1 MSINPEETEL
11 TSKSNDFAKAM
22 GSFVQTDFQYF
33 DYLRNRQRYYI
44 GTKHVST
51 TSNVTPAKKLVEK
64 PKGTDDGSGLPLR
77 RWRRKRRKSR
87 RQPEY
92 ATVPAWAT
100 QLAFANANAK
110 DYLEN
115 NAVNDRPGWDELLD
129 RALPGPTS
137 PIPELSTQQYKDRS
151 TIEFS
156 DDVLPDVSGPSI
168 IDELIKNQNQ
178 KDVYRGV
185 ESDNEKYGNT
195 YPDGFSGYSER
206 PEVNTDKNSS
216 SGWEMN
222 PNIDLNLLLKTF
234 QFGKGIFDLG
244 KFLFSDPLQGYATG
258 GYVRSATPA
267 LIGEAGPEL
276 VIPVAKFGEAIEAMY
291 REGASVMIA
300 STIGFLNKL
309 PNSSARAGVMA
320 EANSLAS
327 IFGISEVASIE
338 GNFGLTKSLVP
349 FEGTGGATTVINAS
363 LGTPEKQNTRGGG
376 GLLGALNMGRKLLKK
391 TKIGKKVGK
400 VARRSKTVAK
410 GLLKKAGRKIG
421 VKSVAKIGGK
431 ALGKGL
437 LKKIPF
443 VGLGAGLL
451 FAGQRMMAGDFKGAG
466 LEMLSGVAGTVPGI
480 GTAVSIGLDAALAA
494 KDVGMIGDGKPEAS
508 TPNPSVAGNGMPIIL
523 NPSTMKA
530 WERAV
535 AAAAKDGVNL
545 PMSVTS
551 SYRSAKQQ
559 QELID
564 RAAAGDPNVMTPAPV
579 GLSPHGQG
587 WAVDINYYS
596 KANEWMR
603 ENGSKY
609 GFKWQGEKDPVHFDF
624 WNNEPN
630 DKWLQPGN
638 RDWIPN
644 NIAAPEKKNSSQI
657 TNPSINQP
665 NVSSAKK
672 ILAQE
677 PVKQSEKNLGMGNTI
692 AQMPVPVPIPTP
704 MPYPVPTEVNK
715 DSKDYVVIDVFGKGS
730 KREVVS

>member
-1 MSINPEETEL
+1 MIAI
-11 TSKSNDFAKAM
+11 SNKFAKAM

-33 DYLRNRQRYYI
+33 GYLRNRQRYYI
-44 GTKHVST
+44 GSKFVGASNR
-51 TSNVTPAKKLVEK
+51 SPIAPKKIDEKIVKKDNNVTRGKDTKNPNPINVPIIIPEKVKEKTTTGDIDIPIIVPEKQGQPQDDPANDIKDFDREK
-64 PKGTDDGSGLPLR
+64 IK
-77 RWRRKRRKSR
+77 
-87 RQPEY
+87 QPEI
-92 ATVPAWAT
+92 
-100 QLAFANANAK
+100 Q
-110 DYLEN
+110 
-115 NAVNDRPGWDELLD
+115 
-129 RALPGPTS
+129 
-137 PIPELSTQQYKDRS
+137 PELQPEPQYNWLKDIDW
-151 TIEFS
+151 TKVL
-156 DDVLPDVSGPSI
+156 DDTTRNILAPFAAGAGI
-168 IDELIKNQNQ
+168 IKFL
-178 KDVYRGV
+178 
-185 ESDNEKYGNT
+185 
-195 YPDGFSGYSER
+195 
-206 PEVNTDKNSS
+206 
-216 SGWEMN
+216 W
-222 PNIDLNLLLKTF
+222 
-234 QFGKGIFDLG
+234 DLG
-244 KFLFSDPLQGYATG
+244 NLGGAMAEG

-291 REGASVMIA
+291 REGASVLI
-300 STIGFLNKL
+300 SSSLGFLKKL
-309 PNSSARAGVMA
+309 PNSTARAGVMA
-320 EANSLAS
+320 EANTLAS
-327 IFGISEVASIE
+327 IFGISAVDSIE
-338 GNFGLTKSLVP
+338 GNFGLSGKLQNFSVGS
-349 FEGTGGATTVINAS
+349 GTGVDIPKALPLAEQQMQG
-363 LGTPEKQNTRGGG
+363 GGGGG
-376 GLLGALNMGRKLLKK
+376 GLFNLLRAGKNMLKK
-391 TKIGKKVGK
+391 TKIGKKIGK
-400 VARRSKTVAK
+400 GVKRTKTVAK

-443 VGLGAGLL
+443 IGLGAGLL

-480 GTAVSIGLDAALAA
+480 GTAVSVGLDATLAA
-494 KDVGMIGDGKPEAS
+494 KDMNMIGDGTPESS
-508 TPNPSVAGNGMPIIL
+508 TPNPHIAGNGMPIIL

-587 WAVDINYYS
+587 WAVDINFYS

-603 ENGSKY
+603 ENGGKY

-644 NIAAPEKKNSSQI
+644 NIAAPEKKSGSEI
-657 TNPSINQP
+657 TNPNINKP
-665 NVSSAKK
+665 NVSEVKNNL
-672 ILAQE
+672 IDE
-677 PVKQSEKNLGMGNTI
+677 PVKQSSKQSGDLSV
-692 AQMPVPVPIPTP
+692 AQMTVPIPIPTP
-704 MPYPVPTEVNK
+704 MPYAVPTEVNK
-715 DSKDYVVIDVFGKGS
+715 DVDNYVVIDVFGKGS

>member
-1 MSINPEETEL
+1 MSINPDENEMIAI
-11 TSKSNDFAKAM
+11 SNKFAKAM

-33 DYLRNRQRYYI
+33 GYLRNRQRYYI
-44 GTKHVST
+44 GSKFVGGSSPSPIAPKKIEEKIVKKDKNFTRGKNTDQPNPINVPIFLPEKVKEEDT
-51 TSNVTPAKKLVEK
+51 TGDVPINVVAPEKQGQPDEGGNTIKDFERQKDKEKQEEKELQPTTILPEWNKKTHPTPQDYWLQYGVYPE
-64 PKGTDDGSGLPLR
+64 GSENWKNQPWDWGKFFNDAIPDFGVAGGISLPSLL
-77 RWRRKRRKSR
+77 KF
-87 RQPEY
+87 
-92 ATVPAWAT
+92 
-100 QLAFANANAK
+100 AFA
-110 DYLEN
+110 D
-115 NAVNDRPGWDELLD
+115 
-129 RALPGPTS
+129 
-137 PIPELSTQQYKDRS
+137 
-151 TIEFS
+151 
-156 DDVLPDVSGPSI
+156 
-168 IDELIKNQNQ
+168 
-178 KDVYRGV
+178 
-185 ESDNEKYGNT
+185 
-195 YPDGFSGYSER
+195 
-206 PEVNTDKNSS
+206 
-216 SGWEMN
+216 
-222 PNIDLNLLLKTF
+222 
-234 QFGKGIFDLG
+234 
-244 KFLFSDPLQGYATG
+244 G

-291 REGASVMIA
+291 REGASVLI
-300 STIGFLNKL
+300 SSSLGFLKKL
-309 PNSSARAGVMA
+309 PNSTARAGVMA
-320 EANSLAS
+320 EANALAS
-327 IFGISEVASIE
+327 IFGISAVDSIE
-338 GNFGLTKSLVP
+338 GNFGLSGKLQNFSVGS
-349 FEGTGGATTVINAS
+349 GTGVDIPKALPLAEQQMQG
-363 LGTPEKQNTRGGG
+363 GGGGG
-376 GLLGALNMGRKLLKK
+376 GLFNLLRAGKNMLKK
-391 TKIGKKVGK
+391 TKIGKKIGK
-400 VARRSKTVAK
+400 GVRRTKTVAK

-443 VGLGAGLL
+443 IGLGAGLL

-480 GTAVSIGLDAALAA
+480 GTAVSVGLDATLAA
-494 KDVGMIGDGKPEAS
+494 KDMGMIGDGTPESS
-508 TPNPSVAGNGMPIIL
+508 TPNPRIAGNGMPIIL

-587 WAVDINYYS
+587 WAVDINFYS

-644 NIAAPEKKNSSQI
+644 NIAAPEKKSGSEI
-657 TNPSINQP
+657 TNPNIKKP
-665 NVSSAKK
+665 NVSEVKNNL
-672 ILAQE
+672 IEE
-677 PVKQSEKNLGMGNTI
+677 PIQQSTKQSGDFSI
-692 AQMPVPVPIPTP
+692 AQMAVPIPIPTP
-704 MPYPVPTEVNK
+704 TPYAVPVEVNK
-715 DSKDYVVIDVFGKGS
+715 DVDDYVVIDVFGKGS

>member
-1 MSINPEETEL
+1 MSINADENEMIAIG
-11 TSKSNDFAKAM
+11 SNFAKAM

-33 DYLRNRQRYYI
+33 GYLRNRQRYYI
-44 GTKHVST
+44 GSKFVGGSTFGSVAQKTEEKKDSSCGFRRKKPDKDPVNVPVPIVLPERQWQNETEEPRVHVPSNPKDTPNDDSWNNIIEFDKITADAPIVSSSDST
-51 TSNVTPAKKLVEK
+51 QTFDAPGDQIFDFERLSDFFETTGLTDIPSYMDPLSDDYSELATIFKVASPALDL
-64 PKGTDDGSGLPLR
+64 GAIFALSGLMGANPFPNAFTKGSFNKLR
-77 RWRRKRRKSR
+77 G
-87 RQPEY
+87 
-92 ATVPAWAT
+92 T
-100 QLAFANANAK
+100 AFNK
-110 DYLEN
+110 
-115 NAVNDRPGWDELLD
+115 
-129 RALPGPTS
+129 
-137 PIPELSTQQYKDRS
+137 
-151 TIEFS
+151 
-156 DDVLPDVSGPSI
+156 I
-168 IDELIKNQNQ
+168 IDFSKIADQIK
-178 KDVYRGV
+178 V
-185 ESDNEKYGNT
+185 
-195 YPDGFSGYSER
+195 PFA
-206 PEVNTDKNSS
+206 
-216 SGWEMN
+216 M
-222 PNIDLNLLLKTF
+222 
-234 QFGKGIFDLG
+234 
-244 KFLFSDPLQGYATG
+244 G

-276 VIPVAKFGEAIEAMY
+276 VIPVAKFGEAIEAIY
-291 REGASVMIA
+291 KEGASVMIA

-327 IFGISEVASIE
+327 IFGISDVATVE
-338 GNFGLTKSLVP
+338 GNFGLTRPLKP
-349 FEGTGGATTVINAS
+349 FEGTGGTTVINANV
-363 LGTPEKQNTRGGG
+363 GTPEKQNTRGGG

-400 VARRSKTVAK
+400 VARRGKTVAK

-421 VKSVAKIGGK
+421 IKSVAKIGGK

-480 GTAVSIGLDAALAA
+480 GTAVSVGLDAALAA

-508 TPNPSVAGNGMPIIL
+508 TPDPTKDFYGRPIIL

-535 AAAAKDGVNL
+535 NAAAKDGVNL

-551 SYRSAKQQ
+551 SFRSAKQQ

-564 RAAAGDPNVMTPAPV
+564 RAAQGDPNVMTPAPV

-609 GFKWQGEKDPVHFDF
+609 GFKWQGENDPVHFDF

-665 NVSSAKK
+665 NVSSAKN

>member
-1 MSINPEETEL
+1 MSINPDENEMIAI
-11 TSKSNDFAKAM
+11 SNKFAKAM

-33 DYLRNRQRYYI
+33 GYLRNRQRYYI
-44 GTKHVST
+44 GSKFVGGSSPSPITPKKIEEKIVKKDKNFTRGKNTDQPNPINVPIFLPEKVKEEDT
-51 TSNVTPAKKLVEK
+51 TGDIPINVVAPEKQGQPDEGGNTIKDFERQKDKEKQEEKELQPTTILPEWNKKTHPTPQDYWLQYGVYPE
-64 PKGTDDGSGLPLR
+64 GSENWKNQPWDWGKFFNDAIPDFGVAGGISLPSLL
-77 RWRRKRRKSR
+77 KF
-87 RQPEY
+87 
-92 ATVPAWAT
+92 
-100 QLAFANANAK
+100 AFA
-110 DYLEN
+110 D
-115 NAVNDRPGWDELLD
+115 
-129 RALPGPTS
+129 
-137 PIPELSTQQYKDRS
+137 
-151 TIEFS
+151 
-156 DDVLPDVSGPSI
+156 
-168 IDELIKNQNQ
+168 
-178 KDVYRGV
+178 
-185 ESDNEKYGNT
+185 
-195 YPDGFSGYSER
+195 
-206 PEVNTDKNSS
+206 
-216 SGWEMN
+216 
-222 PNIDLNLLLKTF
+222 
-234 QFGKGIFDLG
+234 
-244 KFLFSDPLQGYATG
+244 G

-291 REGASVMIA
+291 REGASVLI
-300 STIGFLNKL
+300 SSSLGFLKKL
-309 PNSSARAGVMA
+309 PNSTARAGVMA
-320 EANSLAS
+320 EANTLAS
-327 IFGISEVASIE
+327 IFGISAVDSIE
-338 GNFGLTKSLVP
+338 GNFGLSGKLQNFSVGS
-349 FEGTGGATTVINAS
+349 GTGVDIPKALPLAEQQMQG
-363 LGTPEKQNTRGGG
+363 GGGGG
-376 GLLGALNMGRKLLKK
+376 GLFNLLRAGKNMLKK
-391 TKIGKKVGK
+391 TKIGKKIGK
-400 VARRSKTVAK
+400 GVRRTKTVAK

-443 VGLGAGLL
+443 IGLGAGLL

-480 GTAVSIGLDAALAA
+480 GTAVSVGLDATLAA
-494 KDVGMIGDGKPEAS
+494 KDMGMIGDGTPESS
-508 TPNPSVAGNGMPIIL
+508 TPNPHIAGNGMPIIL

-587 WAVDINYYS
+587 WAVDINFYS

-603 ENGSKY
+603 ENGGKY

-644 NIAAPEKKNSSQI
+644 NIAAPEKKSGSEI
-657 TNPSINQP
+657 TNPNIKKP
-665 NVSSAKK
+665 NVSEVKNK
-672 ILAQE
+672 LIDE
-677 PVKQSEKNLGMGNTI
+677 PVKQSSKQSGDLSI
-692 AQMPVPVPIPTP
+692 AQMTVPIPIPTP
-704 MPYPVPTEVNK
+704 MPYAVPTEVNK
-715 DSKDYVVIDVFGKGS
+715 DVDDYVVIDVFGKGS

>member
-1 MSINPEETEL
+1 MSINPDENEMIAI
-11 TSKSNDFAKAM
+11 SNKFAKAM

-33 DYLRNRQRYYI
+33 GYLRNRQRYYI
-44 GTKHVST
+44 GSKFVGGSSPSPITPKKIEEKIVKKDKNFTRGKNTDQPNPINVPIFLPEKVKEEDT
-51 TSNVTPAKKLVEK
+51 TGDIPINVVAPEKQGQPDEGGNTIKDFERQKDKEKQEEKELQPTTILPEWNKKTHPTPQDYWLQYGVYPE
-64 PKGTDDGSGLPLR
+64 GSENWKNQPWDWGKFFNDAIPDFGVAGGISLPSLL
-77 RWRRKRRKSR
+77 KF
-87 RQPEY
+87 
-92 ATVPAWAT
+92 
-100 QLAFANANAK
+100 AFA
-110 DYLEN
+110 D
-115 NAVNDRPGWDELLD
+115 
-129 RALPGPTS
+129 
-137 PIPELSTQQYKDRS
+137 
-151 TIEFS
+151 
-156 DDVLPDVSGPSI
+156 
-168 IDELIKNQNQ
+168 
-178 KDVYRGV
+178 
-185 ESDNEKYGNT
+185 
-195 YPDGFSGYSER
+195 
-206 PEVNTDKNSS
+206 
-216 SGWEMN
+216 
-222 PNIDLNLLLKTF
+222 
-234 QFGKGIFDLG
+234 
-244 KFLFSDPLQGYATG
+244 G

-291 REGASVMIA
+291 REGASVLI
-300 STIGFLNKL
+300 SSSLGFLKKL
-309 PNSSARAGVMA
+309 PNSTARAGVMA
-320 EANSLAS
+320 EANALAS
-327 IFGISEVASIE
+327 IFGISAVDSIE
-338 GNFGLTKSLVP
+338 GNFGLSGKLQNFSVGS
-349 FEGTGGATTVINAS
+349 GTGVDIPKALPLAEQQMQG
-363 LGTPEKQNTRGGG
+363 GGGGG
-376 GLLGALNMGRKLLKK
+376 GLFNLLRAGKNMLKK
-391 TKIGKKVGK
+391 TKIGKKIGK
-400 VARRSKTVAK
+400 GVRRTKTVAK

-443 VGLGAGLL
+443 IGLGAGLL

-480 GTAVSIGLDAALAA
+480 GTAVSVGLDATLAA
-494 KDVGMIGDGKPEAS
+494 KDMGMIGDGTPESS
-508 TPNPSVAGNGMPIIL
+508 TPNPHIAGNGMPIIL

-587 WAVDINYYS
+587 WAVDINFYS

-603 ENGSKY
+603 ENGGKY

-644 NIAAPEKKNSSQI
+644 NIAAPEKKSGSEI
-657 TNPSINQP
+657 TNPNIKKP
-665 NVSSAKK
+665 NVSEEKNK
-672 ILAQE
+672 LIDE
-677 PVKQSEKNLGMGNTI
+677 PVKQSSKQSGDLSI
-692 AQMPVPVPIPTP
+692 AQMTVPIPIPTP
-704 MPYPVPTEVNK
+704 MPYAVPTEVNK
-715 DSKDYVVIDVFGKGS
+715 DVDDYVVIDVFGKGS

>member
-1 MSINPEETEL
+1 MSINPDENEMIAI
-11 TSKSNDFAKAM
+11 SNKFAKAM

-33 DYLRNRQRYYI
+33 GYLRNRQRYYI
-44 GTKHVST
+44 GSKFVGASNR
-51 TSNVTPAKKLVEK
+51 SPIAPKKIDEKIVKKDNNVTRGKDTKNPNPINVPIIIPEKVKEKTTTGDIDIPIIVPEKQGQPQDDPANDIKDFDREK
-64 PKGTDDGSGLPLR
+64 IK
-77 RWRRKRRKSR
+77 
-87 RQPEY
+87 QPE
-92 ATVPAWAT
+92 V
-100 QLAFANANAK
+100 Q
-110 DYLEN
+110 
-115 NAVNDRPGWDELLD
+115 
-129 RALPGPTS
+129 
-137 PIPELSTQQYKDRS
+137 PELQPEPQYNWLKDIDW
-151 TIEFS
+151 TKVL
-156 DDVLPDVSGPSI
+156 DDTTRNILAPFAAGAGI
-168 IDELIKNQNQ
+168 IKFL
-178 KDVYRGV
+178 
-185 ESDNEKYGNT
+185 
-195 YPDGFSGYSER
+195 
-206 PEVNTDKNSS
+206 
-216 SGWEMN
+216 W
-222 PNIDLNLLLKTF
+222 
-234 QFGKGIFDLG
+234 DLG
-244 KFLFSDPLQGYATG
+244 NLGGAMAEG

-291 REGASVMIA
+291 REGASVLI
-300 STIGFLNKL
+300 SSSLGFLKKL
-309 PNSSARAGVMA
+309 PNSTARAGVMA
-320 EANSLAS
+320 EANTLAS
-327 IFGISEVASIE
+327 IFGISAVDSIE
-338 GNFGLTKSLVP
+338 GNFGLSGKLQNFSVGS
-349 FEGTGGATTVINAS
+349 GTGVDIPKALPLAEQQMQG
-363 LGTPEKQNTRGGG
+363 GGGGG
-376 GLLGALNMGRKLLKK
+376 GLFNLLRAGKNMLKK
-391 TKIGKKVGK
+391 TKIGKKIGK
-400 VARRSKTVAK
+400 GVKRTKTVAK

-443 VGLGAGLL
+443 IGLGAGLL

-480 GTAVSIGLDAALAA
+480 GTAVSVGLDATLAA
-494 KDVGMIGDGKPEAS
+494 KDMNMIGDGTPESS
-508 TPNPSVAGNGMPIIL
+508 TPNPHIAGNGMPIIL

-587 WAVDINYYS
+587 WAVDINFYS

-603 ENGSKY
+603 ENGGKY

-644 NIAAPEKKNSSQI
+644 NIAAPEKKSGSEI
-657 TNPSINQP
+657 TNPNINKP
-665 NVSSAKK
+665 NVSEVKNNL
-672 ILAQE
+672 IDE
-677 PVKQSEKNLGMGNTI
+677 PVKQSSKQSGDLSV
-692 AQMPVPVPIPTP
+692 AQMTVPIPIPTP
-704 MPYPVPTEVNK
+704 MPYAVPTEVNK
-715 DSKDYVVIDVFGKGS
+715 DVDNYVVIDVFGKGS

>member
-1 MSINPEETEL
+1 MSINPDENEMIAI
-11 TSKSNDFAKAM
+11 SNKFAKAM

-33 DYLRNRQRYYI
+33 GYLRNRQRYYI
-44 GTKHVST
+44 GSKFVGASNR
-51 TSNVTPAKKLVEK
+51 SPIAPKKIDEKIVKKDNNVTRGKDTKQPNPINVPIIIPEKVKEKTTTGDIDIPIIVPEKQGQPQDDPANDIKDFDREK
-64 PKGTDDGSGLPLR
+64 IK
-77 RWRRKRRKSR
+77 
-87 RQPEY
+87 QPE
-92 ATVPAWAT
+92 V
-100 QLAFANANAK
+100 Q
-110 DYLEN
+110 
-115 NAVNDRPGWDELLD
+115 
-129 RALPGPTS
+129 
-137 PIPELSTQQYKDRS
+137 PELQPEPQYNWLKDIDW
-151 TIEFS
+151 TKVL
-156 DDVLPDVSGPSI
+156 DDTTRNILAPFAAGAGI
-168 IDELIKNQNQ
+168 IKFL
-178 KDVYRGV
+178 
-185 ESDNEKYGNT
+185 
-195 YPDGFSGYSER
+195 
-206 PEVNTDKNSS
+206 
-216 SGWEMN
+216 W
-222 PNIDLNLLLKTF
+222 
-234 QFGKGIFDLG
+234 DLG
-244 KFLFSDPLQGYATG
+244 NLGGAMAEG

-291 REGASVMIA
+291 REGASVLI
-300 STIGFLNKL
+300 SSSLGFLKKL
-309 PNSSARAGVMA
+309 PNSTARAGVMA
-320 EANSLAS
+320 EANTLAS
-327 IFGISEVASIE
+327 IFGISAVDSIE
-338 GNFGLTKSLVP
+338 GNFGLSGKLQNFSVGS
-349 FEGTGGATTVINAS
+349 GTGVDIPKALPLAEQQMQG
-363 LGTPEKQNTRGGG
+363 GGGGG
-376 GLLGALNMGRKLLKK
+376 GLFNLLRAGKNMLKK
-391 TKIGKKVGK
+391 TKIGKKIGK
-400 VARRSKTVAK
+400 GVKRTKTVAK

-443 VGLGAGLL
+443 IGLGAGLL

-480 GTAVSIGLDAALAA
+480 GTAVSVGLDATLAA
-494 KDVGMIGDGKPEAS
+494 KDMNMIGDGTPESS
-508 TPNPSVAGNGMPIIL
+508 TPNPHIAGNGMPIIL

-587 WAVDINYYS
+587 WAVDINFYS

-603 ENGSKY
+603 ENGGKY

-644 NIAAPEKKNSSQI
+644 NIAAPEKKSGSEI
-657 TNPSINQP
+657 TNPNINKP
-665 NVSSAKK
+665 NVSEVKNNL
-672 ILAQE
+672 IDE
-677 PVKQSEKNLGMGNTI
+677 PVKQSSKQSGDLSV
-692 AQMPVPVPIPTP
+692 AQMTVPIPIPTP
-704 MPYPVPTEVNK
+704 MPYAVPTEVNK
-715 DSKDYVVIDVFGKGS
+715 DVDNYVVIDVFGKGS

>member
-1 MSINPEETEL
+1 MSINPDENEMIAI
-11 TSKSNDFAKAM
+11 SNKFAKAM

-33 DYLRNRQRYYI
+33 GYLRNRQRYYI
-44 GTKHVST
+44 GSKFVGASNR
-51 TSNVTPAKKLVEK
+51 SPIAPKKIDEKIVKKDNNVTRGKDTKNPNPINVPIIIPEKVKEKTTTGDIDIPIIVPEKQGQPQDDPANDIKDFDREK
-64 PKGTDDGSGLPLR
+64 IK
-77 RWRRKRRKSR
+77 
-87 RQPEY
+87 QPEI
-92 ATVPAWAT
+92 
-100 QLAFANANAK
+100 Q
-110 DYLEN
+110 
-115 NAVNDRPGWDELLD
+115 
-129 RALPGPTS
+129 
-137 PIPELSTQQYKDRS
+137 PELQPEPQYNWLKDIDW
-151 TIEFS
+151 TKVL
-156 DDVLPDVSGPSI
+156 DDTTRNILAPFAAGAGI
-168 IDELIKNQNQ
+168 IKFL
-178 KDVYRGV
+178 
-185 ESDNEKYGNT
+185 
-195 YPDGFSGYSER
+195 
-206 PEVNTDKNSS
+206 
-216 SGWEMN
+216 W
-222 PNIDLNLLLKTF
+222 
-234 QFGKGIFDLG
+234 DLG
-244 KFLFSDPLQGYATG
+244 NLGGAMAEG

-291 REGASVMIA
+291 REGASVLI
-300 STIGFLNKL
+300 SSSLGFLKKL
-309 PNSSARAGVMA
+309 PNSTARAGVMA
-320 EANSLAS
+320 EANTLAS
-327 IFGISEVASIE
+327 IFGISAVDSIE
-338 GNFGLTKSLVP
+338 GNFGLSGKLQNFSVGS
-349 FEGTGGATTVINAS
+349 GTGVDIPKALPLAEQQMQG
-363 LGTPEKQNTRGGG
+363 GGGGG
-376 GLLGALNMGRKLLKK
+376 GLFNLLRAGKNMLKK
-391 TKIGKKVGK
+391 TKIGKKIGK
-400 VARRSKTVAK
+400 GVKRTKTVAK

-443 VGLGAGLL
+443 IGLGAGLL

-480 GTAVSIGLDAALAA
+480 GTAVSVGLDATLAA
-494 KDVGMIGDGKPEAS
+494 KDMNMIGDGTPESS
-508 TPNPSVAGNGMPIIL
+508 TPNPHIAGNGMPIIL

-587 WAVDINYYS
+587 WAVDINFYS

-603 ENGSKY
+603 ENGGKY

-644 NIAAPEKKNSSQI
+644 NIAAPEKKSGSEI
-657 TNPSINQP
+657 TNPNINKP
-665 NVSSAKK
+665 NVSEVKNNL
-672 ILAQE
+672 IDE
-677 PVKQSEKNLGMGNTI
+677 PVKQSSKQSGDLSV
-692 AQMPVPVPIPTP
+692 AQMTVPIPIPTP
-704 MPYPVPTEVNK
+704 MPYAVPTEVNK
-715 DSKDYVVIDVFGKGS
+715 DVDNYVVIDVFGKGS

>member
-1 MSINPEETEL
+1 MSINADENEMIAIG
-11 TSKSNDFAKAM
+11 NNFAKAM

-33 DYLRNRQRYYI
+33 GYLRNRQRYYI
-44 GTKHVST
+44 GSKFVGGA
-51 TSNVTPAKKLVEK
+51 TSNPLARKPEKKGSSPGKGFRFKKPDKDPVNIPVPVFVPEKVMEKEEEYDIDKPRIIPGLIPQDDPIDAGNVIKDFEREPSLVPEGRTDIDVLIEKEKQKQTDGAPPPITAGIPEYNPKVHKSPQQYFLQYGVYPDTIQKDK
-64 PKGTDDGSGLPLR
+64 PKWNWGKFFNDAIPDYGVEGALPFIPPIL
-77 RWRRKRRKSR
+77 
-87 RQPEY
+87 QF
-92 ATVPAWAT
+92 
-100 QLAFANANAK
+100 AFA
-110 DYLEN
+110 E
-115 NAVNDRPGWDELLD
+115 
-129 RALPGPTS
+129 
-137 PIPELSTQQYKDRS
+137 
-151 TIEFS
+151 
-156 DDVLPDVSGPSI
+156 
-168 IDELIKNQNQ
+168 
-178 KDVYRGV
+178 
-185 ESDNEKYGNT
+185 
-195 YPDGFSGYSER
+195 
-206 PEVNTDKNSS
+206 
-216 SGWEMN
+216 
-222 PNIDLNLLLKTF
+222 
-234 QFGKGIFDLG
+234 
-244 KFLFSDPLQGYATG
+244 G

-291 REGASVMIA
+291 KEGASVMIA

-327 IFGISEVASIE
+327 IFGISDVATIE
-338 GNFGLTKSLVP
+338 GNFGLTRPLKP
-349 FEGTGGATTVINAS
+349 FEGTGGTTVINANV
-363 LGTPEKQNTRGGG
+363 GTPEKQNTRGGG

-400 VARRSKTVAK
+400 VARRGKTVAK

-421 VKSVAKIGGK
+421 IKSVAKIGGK

-480 GTAVSIGLDAALAA
+480 GTAVSVGLDAALAA

-508 TPNPSVAGNGMPIIL
+508 TPDPTKDFYGRPIIL

-535 AAAAKDGVNL
+535 NAAAKDGVNL

-551 SYRSAKQQ
+551 SFRSAKQQ

-564 RAAAGDPNVMTPAPV
+564 RAAQGDPNVMTPAPV

-587 WAVDINYYS
+587 WAIDINYYS

-609 GFKWQGEKDPVHFDF
+609 GFKWQGENDPVHFDF

-665 NVSSAKK
+665 NVSSAKN

>member
-1 MSINPEETEL
+1 MSINPDENEMIAI
-11 TSKSNDFAKAM
+11 SNKFAKAM

-33 DYLRNRQRYYI
+33 GYLRNRQRYYI
-44 GTKHVST
+44 GSKFVGASNRSPIAPKKIDEKIVKKDNNVSRGKDTKNPNPINVPIVIPEKVKEKT
-51 TSNVTPAKKLVEK
+51 TTGDIPIPIIVPEKQGQPQDDPANDIKDFDREK
-64 PKGTDDGSGLPLR
+64 IK
-77 RWRRKRRKSR
+77 
-87 RQPEY
+87 QPE
-92 ATVPAWAT
+92 V
-100 QLAFANANAK
+100 Q
-110 DYLEN
+110 
-115 NAVNDRPGWDELLD
+115 
-129 RALPGPTS
+129 
-137 PIPELSTQQYKDRS
+137 PELQPEPQYNWLKDIDW
-151 TIEFS
+151 TKVL
-156 DDVLPDVSGPSI
+156 DDTTRNILAPFAAGAGI
-168 IDELIKNQNQ
+168 IKFL
-178 KDVYRGV
+178 
-185 ESDNEKYGNT
+185 
-195 YPDGFSGYSER
+195 
-206 PEVNTDKNSS
+206 
-216 SGWEMN
+216 W
-222 PNIDLNLLLKTF
+222 
-234 QFGKGIFDLG
+234 DLG
-244 KFLFSDPLQGYATG
+244 NLGGAMAEG

-291 REGASVMIA
+291 REGASVLI
-300 STIGFLNKL
+300 SSSLGFLKKL
-309 PNSSARAGVMA
+309 PNSTARAGVMA
-320 EANSLAS
+320 EANTLAS
-327 IFGISEVASIE
+327 IFGISAVDSIE
-338 GNFGLTKSLVP
+338 GNFGLSGKLQNFSVGS
-349 FEGTGGATTVINAS
+349 GTGVDIPKALPLAEQQMQG
-363 LGTPEKQNTRGGG
+363 GGGGG
-376 GLLGALNMGRKLLKK
+376 GLFNLLRAGKNMLKK
-391 TKIGKKVGK
+391 TKIGKKIGK
-400 VARRSKTVAK
+400 GVKRTKTVAK

-443 VGLGAGLL
+443 IGLGAGLL

-480 GTAVSIGLDAALAA
+480 GTAVSVGLDATLAA
-494 KDVGMIGDGKPEAS
+494 KDMNMIGDGTPESS
-508 TPNPSVAGNGMPIIL
+508 TPNPHIAGNGMPIIL

-587 WAVDINYYS
+587 WAVDINFYS

-603 ENGSKY
+603 ENGGKY

-644 NIAAPEKKNSSQI
+644 NIAAPEKKSGSEI
-657 TNPSINQP
+657 TNPNINKP
-665 NVSSAKK
+665 NVSEVKNNL
-672 ILAQE
+672 IDE
-677 PVKQSEKNLGMGNTI
+677 PVKQSSKQSGDLSV
-692 AQMPVPVPIPTP
+692 AQMTVPIPIPTP
-704 MPYPVPTEVNK
+704 MPYAVPTEVNK
-715 DSKDYVVIDVFGKGS
+715 DVDNYVVIDVFGKGS

>member
-1 MSINPEETEL
+1 MSINPDENEMIAI
-11 TSKSNDFAKAM
+11 SNKFAKAM
-22 GSFVQTDFQYF
+22 GSFVETDFQYF
-33 DYLRNRQRYYI
+33 GYLRNRQRYYI
-44 GTKHVST
+44 GSKFGGST
-51 TSNVTPAKKLVEK
+51 GAAPVLKKLVKEE
-64 PKGTDDGSGLPLR
+64 PKKNITGGGDDDGGGTGVPVFVPIKDLVDEEEYELEEPKVPVVNTPKDNPIEDAANNVLDIDLEQIKEITKDAPITITNNQTFDAPGDEIFNYTNLSSFFENTGMTDIPSYMQPLSEDYSELATIFEIAKPSLELGSIFALAGLMGANPFPAFTKGSFNKLR
-77 RWRRKRRKSR
+77 GG
-87 RQPEY
+87 
-92 ATVPAWAT
+92 
-100 QLAFANANAK
+100 AFNK
-110 DYLEN
+110 
-115 NAVNDRPGWDELLD
+115 
-129 RALPGPTS
+129 
-137 PIPELSTQQYKDRS
+137 
-151 TIEFS
+151 
-156 DDVLPDVSGPSI
+156 I
-168 IDELIKNQNQ
+168 IDFSKISEQIK
-178 KDVYRGV
+178 V
-185 ESDNEKYGNT
+185 
-195 YPDGFSGYSER
+195 PFA
-206 PEVNTDKNSS
+206 
-216 SGWEMN
+216 M
-222 PNIDLNLLLKTF
+222 
-234 QFGKGIFDLG
+234 
-244 KFLFSDPLQGYATG
+244 G

-276 VIPVAKFGEAIEAMY
+276 VIPVAKFGEAIEAIY
-291 REGASVMIA
+291 REGASILISSA
-300 STIGFLNKL
+300 LGFLSKL
-309 PNSSARAGVMA
+309 PNSTARAGVIA
-320 EANSLAS
+320 EANTLAS
-327 IFGISEVASIE
+327 IFGISDIDSIE
-338 GNFGLTKSLVP
+338 GNFGLSGKLENFSVGSRTGVNVP
-349 FEGTGGATTVINAS
+349 KALPLAEDQMQGGGYGGA
-363 LGTPEKQNTRGGG
+363 
-376 GLLGALNMGRKLLKK
+376 GLFNLLRAGKNMLKK
-391 TKIGKKVGK
+391 TKIGKKIGRGV
-400 VARRSKTVAK
+400 RRTKTVAK

-443 VGLGAGLL
+443 IGLGAGLL

-480 GTAVSIGLDAALAA
+480 GTAVSVGLDATLAA
-494 KDVGMIGDGKPEAS
+494 KDMGMIGDGTPESS
-508 TPNPSVAGNGMPIIL
+508 TPNPRIAGNGMPIIL

-587 WAVDINYYS
+587 WAVDINFYS

-644 NIAAPEKKNSSQI
+644 NIAAPEKKSGSEI
-657 TNPSINQP
+657 TNPNIKKP
-665 NVSSAKK
+665 NVSEVKNNL
-672 ILAQE
+672 IEE
-677 PVKQSEKNLGMGNTI
+677 PIQQSTKQSGDFSI
-692 AQMPVPVPIPTP
+692 AQMAVPIPIPTP
-704 MPYPVPTEVNK
+704 TPYAVPVEVNK
-715 DSKDYVVIDVFGKGS
+715 DVDDYVVIDVFGKGS

>member
-1 MSINPEETEL
+1 MQPVHEDYSEFRTIFEIAKPSLELGSI
-11 TSKSNDFAKAM
+11 FALAGLMGADPFPAFTK
-22 GSFVQTDFQYF
+22 GSFNK
-33 DYLRNRQRYYI
+33 LR
-44 GTKHVST
+44 
-51 TSNVTPAKKLVEK
+51 
-64 PKGTDDGSGLPLR
+64 GS
-77 RWRRKRRKSR
+77 
-87 RQPEY
+87 
-92 ATVPAWAT
+92 
-100 QLAFANANAK
+100 AFNK
-110 DYLEN
+110 
-115 NAVNDRPGWDELLD
+115 
-129 RALPGPTS
+129 
-137 PIPELSTQQYKDRS
+137 
-151 TIEFS
+151 
-156 DDVLPDVSGPSI
+156 I
-168 IDELIKNQNQ
+168 IDFSKISEQIK
-178 KDVYRGV
+178 V
-185 ESDNEKYGNT
+185 
-195 YPDGFSGYSER
+195 PFA
-206 PEVNTDKNSS
+206 
-216 SGWEMN
+216 M
-222 PNIDLNLLLKTF
+222 
-234 QFGKGIFDLG
+234 
-244 KFLFSDPLQGYATG
+244 G

-276 VIPVAKFGEAIEAMY
+276 VIPVAKFGEAIEAIY
-291 REGASVMIA
+291 REGASILISSA
-300 STIGFLNKL
+300 LGFLSKL
-309 PNSSARAGVMA
+309 PNSTARAGVIA
-320 EANSLAS
+320 EANTLAS
-327 IFGISEVASIE
+327 IFGISDIDSIE
-338 GNFGLTKSLVP
+338 GNFGLSGKLENFSVGSKTGVNVP
-349 FEGTGGATTVINAS
+349 KALPLAEDQMQGG
-363 LGTPEKQNTRGGG
+363 GGG
-376 GLLGALNMGRKLLKK
+376 GLFNLLRAGKNMLKK
-391 TKIGKKVGK
+391 TKIGKKIGRGV
-400 VARRSKTVAK
+400 RRTKTVAK

-443 VGLGAGLL
+443 IGLGAGLL

-480 GTAVSIGLDAALAA
+480 GTAVSVGLDATLAA
-494 KDVGMIGDGKPEAS
+494 KDMGMLGDGSTPETS
-508 TPNPSVAGNGMPIIL
+508 TPNPHIAGNGMPIIL

-587 WAVDINYYS
+587 WAVDINFYS

-603 ENGSKY
+603 ENGGKY

-644 NIAAPEKKNSSQI
+644 NIAAPEKKSGSEI
-657 TNPSINQP
+657 TNPNIKKP
-665 NVSSAKK
+665 NVSEVKNNL
-672 ILAQE
+672 IEE
-677 PVKQSEKNLGMGNTI
+677 PIQQSTKQSGDFSI
-692 AQMPVPVPIPTP
+692 AQMTVPIPIPTP

-715 DSKDYVVIDVFGKGS
+715 DVDDYVVIDVFGKGS

>member
-1 MSINPEETEL
+1 MSIDPNTDKL
-11 TSKSNDFAKAM
+11 TSIGNNFAVAM
-22 GSFVQTDFQYF
+22 GSFVETDFQYF
-33 DYLRNRQRYYI
+33 GYLRNRQRFYI
-44 GTKHVST
+44 GSKNIST
-51 TSNVTPAKKLVEK
+51 TSNVTPTKKIVEEPKTSNRSKK
-64 PKGTDDGSGLPLR
+64 PRGNRIPMGVPVSIPVPTFAFGKQKTEENYDKGKIDAANDIKVTGGI
-77 RWRRKRRKSR
+77 KV
-87 RQPEY
+87 PEE
-92 ATVPAWAT
+92 VPVPSSPIGDVVPSSPIVET
-100 QLAFANANAK
+100 PSTNVDVPDLQ
-110 DYLEN
+110 
-115 NAVNDRPGWDELLD
+115 RPGIDWAKVLD
-129 RALPGPTS
+129 DTTRNILAPLTFG
-137 PIPELSTQQYKDRS
+137 L
-151 TIEFS
+151 
-156 DDVLPDVSGPSI
+156 
-168 IDELIKNQNQ
+168 
-178 KDVYRGV
+178 GV
-185 ESDNEKYGNT
+185 
-195 YPDGFSGYSER
+195 
-206 PEVNTDKNSS
+206 
-216 SGWEMN
+216 
-222 PNIDLNLLLKTF
+222 
-234 QFGKGIFDLG
+234 G
-244 KFLFSDPLQGYATG
+244 KFIFGGGFGLNAMETG
-258 GYVRSATPA
+258 GYVTSATPA

-276 VIPVAKFGEAIEAMY
+276 VIPVAKFGEAIESMY

-327 IFGISEVASIE
+327 IFGISDVATVE
-338 GNFGLTKSLVP
+338 GNFGLTKPLKP
-349 FEGTGGATTVINAS
+349 FEGTGGVTALIAGAPAEPKRQNA
-363 LGTPEKQNTRGGG
+363 RGGG
-376 GLLGALNMGRKLLKK
+376 GLLGMLNMGRKALRK

-443 VGLGAGLL
+443 LGLGAGLL

-480 GTAVSIGLDAALAA
+480 GTAVSVGLDAALAA
-494 KDVGMIGDGKPEAS
+494 KDVGMMGDGKPEPS
-508 TPNPSVAGNGMPIIL
+508 TPNPNVAGNGAPIIL

-535 AAAAKDGVNL
+535 NAAAKDGVNL

-551 SYRSAKQQ
+551 SFRSAKQQ

-587 WAVDINYYS
+587 WAIDINYYS

-609 GFKWQGEKDPVHFDF
+609 GFKWQGDKDPVHFDF

-638 RDWIPN
+638 RKWIPN

-657 TNPSINQP
+657 TNPNIKQP
-665 NVSSAKK
+665 NVSSAKN
-672 ILAQE
+672 ILGQE
-677 PVKQSEKNLGMGNTI
+677 PVKQLEKQTGVGDNI
-692 AQMPVPVPIPTP
+692 AQMRIPVPIETFV
-704 MPYPVPTEVNK
+704 PYPVPTEVNK

>member
-1 MSINPEETEL
+1 MSINPDENEMIAI
-11 TSKSNDFAKAM
+11 SNKFAKAM

-33 DYLRNRQRYYI
+33 GYLRNRQRYYI
-44 GTKHVST
+44 GSKFVGGSSPSPIAPKKIEEKIVKEDKNFTRGKNTKQPNPINVPIFLPEKVKEEDT
-51 TSNVTPAKKLVEK
+51 TGDIPINVVAPEKQGQPDEGGNTIKDFERQKDKEKQKEKELEPTTILPEWNKKTHPTPQDYWLQYGVYPE
-64 PKGTDDGSGLPLR
+64 GSENWKNQPWDWGKFFNDAIPDFGVAGGISLPSLL
-77 RWRRKRRKSR
+77 KF
-87 RQPEY
+87 
-92 ATVPAWAT
+92 
-100 QLAFANANAK
+100 AFA
-110 DYLEN
+110 D
-115 NAVNDRPGWDELLD
+115 
-129 RALPGPTS
+129 
-137 PIPELSTQQYKDRS
+137 
-151 TIEFS
+151 
-156 DDVLPDVSGPSI
+156 
-168 IDELIKNQNQ
+168 
-178 KDVYRGV
+178 
-185 ESDNEKYGNT
+185 
-195 YPDGFSGYSER
+195 
-206 PEVNTDKNSS
+206 
-216 SGWEMN
+216 
-222 PNIDLNLLLKTF
+222 
-234 QFGKGIFDLG
+234 
-244 KFLFSDPLQGYATG
+244 G

-291 REGASVMIA
+291 REGASVLI
-300 STIGFLNKL
+300 SSSLGFLKKL
-309 PNSSARAGVMA
+309 PNSTARAGVMA
-320 EANSLAS
+320 EANTLAS
-327 IFGISEVASIE
+327 IFGISAVDSIE
-338 GNFGLTKSLVP
+338 GNFGLSGKLQNFSVGS
-349 FEGTGGATTVINAS
+349 GTGVDIPKALPLAEQQMQG
-363 LGTPEKQNTRGGG
+363 GGGG
-376 GLLGALNMGRKLLKK
+376 GLFNLLRAGKNMLKK
-391 TKIGKKVGK
+391 TKIGKKIGK
-400 VARRSKTVAK
+400 GVRRTKTVAK

-443 VGLGAGLL
+443 IGLGAGLL

-480 GTAVSIGLDAALAA
+480 GTAVSVGLDATLAA
-494 KDVGMIGDGKPEAS
+494 KDMGMIGDGTPESS
-508 TPNPSVAGNGMPIIL
+508 TPNPRIAGNGMPIIL

-587 WAVDINYYS
+587 WAVDINFYS

-644 NIAAPEKKNSSQI
+644 NIAAPEKKSGSEI
-657 TNPSINQP
+657 TNPNIKKP
-665 NVSSAKK
+665 NVSEVKNNL
-672 ILAQE
+672 IEE
-677 PVKQSEKNLGMGNTI
+677 PIQQSTKQSGDFSI
-692 AQMPVPVPIPTP
+692 AQMAVPIPIPTP
-704 MPYPVPTEVNK
+704 TPYAVPVEVNK
-715 DSKDYVVIDVFGKGS
+715 DVDDYVVIDVFGKGS

>member
-1 MSINPEETEL
+1 MSINPDENEMIAI
-11 TSKSNDFAKAM
+11 SNKFAKAM

-33 DYLRNRQRYYI
+33 GYLRNRQRYYI
-44 GTKHVST
+44 GSKFVGGSSPSPITPKKIEEKIVKKDKNFTRGKNTDQPNPINVPIFLPEKVKEEDT
-51 TSNVTPAKKLVEK
+51 TGDIPINVVAPEKQGQPDEGGNTIKDFERQKDKEKQEEKELQPTTILPEWNKKTHPTPQDYWLQYGVYPE
-64 PKGTDDGSGLPLR
+64 GSENWKNQPWDWGKFFNDAIPDFGVAGGISLPSLL
-77 RWRRKRRKSR
+77 KF
-87 RQPEY
+87 
-92 ATVPAWAT
+92 
-100 QLAFANANAK
+100 AFA
-110 DYLEN
+110 D
-115 NAVNDRPGWDELLD
+115 
-129 RALPGPTS
+129 
-137 PIPELSTQQYKDRS
+137 
-151 TIEFS
+151 
-156 DDVLPDVSGPSI
+156 
-168 IDELIKNQNQ
+168 
-178 KDVYRGV
+178 
-185 ESDNEKYGNT
+185 
-195 YPDGFSGYSER
+195 
-206 PEVNTDKNSS
+206 
-216 SGWEMN
+216 
-222 PNIDLNLLLKTF
+222 
-234 QFGKGIFDLG
+234 
-244 KFLFSDPLQGYATG
+244 G

-291 REGASVMIA
+291 REGASVLI
-300 STIGFLNKL
+300 SSSLGFLKKL
-309 PNSSARAGVMA
+309 PNSTARAGVMA
-320 EANSLAS
+320 EANTLAS
-327 IFGISEVASIE
+327 IFGISAVDSIE
-338 GNFGLTKSLVP
+338 GNFGLSGKLQNFSVGS
-349 FEGTGGATTVINAS
+349 GTGVDIPKALPLAEQQMQG
-363 LGTPEKQNTRGGG
+363 GGGGG
-376 GLLGALNMGRKLLKK
+376 GLFNLLRAGKNMLKK
-391 TKIGKKVGK
+391 TKIGKKIGK
-400 VARRSKTVAK
+400 GVRRTKTVAK

-443 VGLGAGLL
+443 IGLGAGLL

-480 GTAVSIGLDAALAA
+480 GTAVSVGLDATLAA
-494 KDVGMIGDGKPEAS
+494 KDMGMIGDGTPESS
-508 TPNPSVAGNGMPIIL
+508 TPNPHIAGNGMPIIL

-587 WAVDINYYS
+587 WAVDINFYS

-638 RDWIPN
+638 RDWIAN
-644 NIAAPEKKNSSQI
+644 NIAAPEKKSGSEI
-657 TNPSINQP
+657 TNPNIKKP
-665 NVSSAKK
+665 NVSEVKNK
-672 ILAQE
+672 LIDE
-677 PVKQSEKNLGMGNTI
+677 PVKQSSKQSGDLSI
-692 AQMPVPVPIPTP
+692 AQMTVPIPIPTP
-704 MPYPVPTEVNK
+704 MPYAVPTEVNK
-715 DSKDYVVIDVFGKGS
+715 DVDDYVVIDVFGKGS

>member
-1 MSINPEETEL
+1 MSINPDENEMIAI
-11 TSKSNDFAKAM
+11 SNKFAKAM

-33 DYLRNRQRYYI
+33 GYLRNRQRYYI
-44 GTKHVST
+44 GSKFVGGSSPSPITPKKIEEKIVKKDKNFTRGKNTDQPNPINVPIFLPEKVKEEDT
-51 TSNVTPAKKLVEK
+51 TGDIPINVVAPEKQGQPDEGGNTIKDFERQKDKEKQKEKELEPTTILPEWNKKTHPTPQDYWLQYGVYPE
-64 PKGTDDGSGLPLR
+64 GSENWKNQPWDWGKFFNDAIPDFGVAGGISLPSLL
-77 RWRRKRRKSR
+77 KF
-87 RQPEY
+87 
-92 ATVPAWAT
+92 
-100 QLAFANANAK
+100 AFA
-110 DYLEN
+110 D
-115 NAVNDRPGWDELLD
+115 
-129 RALPGPTS
+129 
-137 PIPELSTQQYKDRS
+137 
-151 TIEFS
+151 
-156 DDVLPDVSGPSI
+156 
-168 IDELIKNQNQ
+168 
-178 KDVYRGV
+178 
-185 ESDNEKYGNT
+185 
-195 YPDGFSGYSER
+195 
-206 PEVNTDKNSS
+206 
-216 SGWEMN
+216 
-222 PNIDLNLLLKTF
+222 
-234 QFGKGIFDLG
+234 
-244 KFLFSDPLQGYATG
+244 G

-291 REGASVMIA
+291 REGASVLI
-300 STIGFLNKL
+300 SSSLGFLKKL
-309 PNSSARAGVMA
+309 PNSTARAGVMA
-320 EANSLAS
+320 EANALAS
-327 IFGISEVASIE
+327 IFGISAVDSIE
-338 GNFGLTKSLVP
+338 GNFGLSGKLQNFSVGS
-349 FEGTGGATTVINAS
+349 GTGVDIPKALPLAEQQMQG
-363 LGTPEKQNTRGGG
+363 GGGGG
-376 GLLGALNMGRKLLKK
+376 GLFNLLRAGKNMLKK
-391 TKIGKKVGK
+391 TKIGKKIGK
-400 VARRSKTVAK
+400 GVRRTKTVAK

-443 VGLGAGLL
+443 IGLGAGLL

-480 GTAVSIGLDAALAA
+480 GTAVSVGLDATLAA
-494 KDVGMIGDGKPEAS
+494 KDMGMIGDGTPESS
-508 TPNPSVAGNGMPIIL
+508 TPNPHIAGNGMPIIL

-587 WAVDINYYS
+587 WAVDINFYS

-603 ENGSKY
+603 ENGGKY

-644 NIAAPEKKNSSQI
+644 NIAAPEKKSGSEI
-657 TNPSINQP
+657 TNPNIKKP
-665 NVSSAKK
+665 NVSEVKNK
-672 ILAQE
+672 LIDE
-677 PVKQSEKNLGMGNTI
+677 PVKQSSKQSGDLSI
-692 AQMPVPVPIPTP
+692 AQMTVPIPIPTP
-704 MPYPVPTEVNK
+704 MPYAVPTEVNK
-715 DSKDYVVIDVFGKGS
+715 DVDDYVVIDVFGKGS

>member
-1 MSINPEETEL
+1 MSINPDENEMIAI
-11 TSKSNDFAKAM
+11 SNKFAKAM

-33 DYLRNRQRYYI
+33 GYLRNRQRYYI
-44 GTKHVST
+44 GSKFVGGSSPSPIAPKKIEEKIVKKDKNFTRGKNTDQPNPINVPIFLPEKVKEEDT
-51 TSNVTPAKKLVEK
+51 TGDIPINVVAPEKQGQPDEGGNTIKDFERQKDKEKQKEKELEPTTILPEWNKKTHPTPQDYWLQYGVYPE
-64 PKGTDDGSGLPLR
+64 GSENWKNQPWDWGKFFNDAIPDFGVAGGISLPSLL
-77 RWRRKRRKSR
+77 KF
-87 RQPEY
+87 
-92 ATVPAWAT
+92 
-100 QLAFANANAK
+100 AFA
-110 DYLEN
+110 D
-115 NAVNDRPGWDELLD
+115 
-129 RALPGPTS
+129 
-137 PIPELSTQQYKDRS
+137 
-151 TIEFS
+151 
-156 DDVLPDVSGPSI
+156 
-168 IDELIKNQNQ
+168 
-178 KDVYRGV
+178 
-185 ESDNEKYGNT
+185 
-195 YPDGFSGYSER
+195 
-206 PEVNTDKNSS
+206 
-216 SGWEMN
+216 
-222 PNIDLNLLLKTF
+222 
-234 QFGKGIFDLG
+234 
-244 KFLFSDPLQGYATG
+244 G

-291 REGASVMIA
+291 REGASVLI
-300 STIGFLNKL
+300 SSSLGFLKKL
-309 PNSSARAGVMA
+309 PNSTARAGVMA
-320 EANSLAS
+320 EANTLAS
-327 IFGISEVASIE
+327 IFGISAVDSIE
-338 GNFGLTKSLVP
+338 GNFGLSGKLQNFSVGS
-349 FEGTGGATTVINAS
+349 GTGVDIPKALPLAEQQMQG
-363 LGTPEKQNTRGGG
+363 GGGGG
-376 GLLGALNMGRKLLKK
+376 GLFNLLRAGKNMLKK
-391 TKIGKKVGK
+391 TKIGKKIGK
-400 VARRSKTVAK
+400 GVRRTKTVAK

-443 VGLGAGLL
+443 IGLGAGLL

-480 GTAVSIGLDAALAA
+480 GTAVSVGLDATLAA
-494 KDVGMIGDGKPEAS
+494 KDMGMIGDGTPESS
-508 TPNPSVAGNGMPIIL
+508 TPNPHIAGNGMPIIL

-587 WAVDINYYS
+587 WAVDINFYS

-603 ENGSKY
+603 ENGGKY

-644 NIAAPEKKNSSQI
+644 NIAAPEKKSGSEI
-657 TNPSINQP
+657 TNPNIKKP
-665 NVSSAKK
+665 NVSEVKNK
-672 ILAQE
+672 LIDE
-677 PVKQSEKNLGMGNTI
+677 PVKQSSKQSGDLSI
-692 AQMPVPVPIPTP
+692 AQMTVPIPIPTP
-704 MPYPVPTEVNK
+704 MPYAVPTEVNK
-715 DSKDYVVIDVFGKGS
+715 DVDDYVVIDVFGKGS

>member
-1 MSINPEETEL
+1 MSINPDENEMIAI
-11 TSKSNDFAKAM
+11 SNKFAKAM

-33 DYLRNRQRYYI
+33 GYLRNRQRYYI
-44 GTKHVST
+44 GSKFVGASNR
-51 TSNVTPAKKLVEK
+51 SPIAPKKIDEKIVKKDNNVTRGKDTKNPNPINVPIVIPEKVKEKTTTGDIPIPIIVPEKQGQPQDDPANDIKDFDREK
-64 PKGTDDGSGLPLR
+64 IK
-77 RWRRKRRKSR
+77 
-87 RQPEY
+87 QPE
-92 ATVPAWAT
+92 V
-100 QLAFANANAK
+100 Q
-110 DYLEN
+110 
-115 NAVNDRPGWDELLD
+115 
-129 RALPGPTS
+129 
-137 PIPELSTQQYKDRS
+137 PELQPEPQYNWLKDIDW
-151 TIEFS
+151 TKVL
-156 DDVLPDVSGPSI
+156 DDTTRNILAPFAAGAGI
-168 IDELIKNQNQ
+168 IKFL
-178 KDVYRGV
+178 
-185 ESDNEKYGNT
+185 
-195 YPDGFSGYSER
+195 
-206 PEVNTDKNSS
+206 
-216 SGWEMN
+216 W
-222 PNIDLNLLLKTF
+222 
-234 QFGKGIFDLG
+234 DLG
-244 KFLFSDPLQGYATG
+244 NLGGAMAEG

-291 REGASVMIA
+291 REGASVLI
-300 STIGFLNKL
+300 SSSLGFLKKL
-309 PNSSARAGVMA
+309 PNSTARAGVMA
-320 EANSLAS
+320 EANTLAS
-327 IFGISEVASIE
+327 IFGISAVDSIE
-338 GNFGLTKSLVP
+338 GNFGLSGKLQNFSVGS
-349 FEGTGGATTVINAS
+349 GTGVDIPKALPLAEQQMQG
-363 LGTPEKQNTRGGG
+363 GGGGG
-376 GLLGALNMGRKLLKK
+376 GLFNLLRAGKNMLKK
-391 TKIGKKVGK
+391 TKIGKKIGK
-400 VARRSKTVAK
+400 GVKRTKTVAK

-443 VGLGAGLL
+443 IGLGAGLL

-480 GTAVSIGLDAALAA
+480 GTAVSVGLDATLAA
-494 KDVGMIGDGKPEAS
+494 KDMNMIGDGTPESS
-508 TPNPSVAGNGMPIIL
+508 TPNPHIAGNGMPIIL

-587 WAVDINYYS
+587 WAVDINFYS

-603 ENGSKY
+603 ENGGKY

-644 NIAAPEKKNSSQI
+644 NIAAPEKKSGSEI
-657 TNPSINQP
+657 TNPNINKP
-665 NVSSAKK
+665 NVSEVKNNL
-672 ILAQE
+672 IDE
-677 PVKQSEKNLGMGNTI
+677 PVKQSSKQSGDLSV
-692 AQMPVPVPIPTP
+692 AQMTVPIPIPTP
-704 MPYPVPTEVNK
+704 MPYAVPTEVNK
-715 DSKDYVVIDVFGKGS
+715 DVDNYVVIDVFGKGS

>member
-1 MSINPEETEL
+1 MSINPDENEMIAI
-11 TSKSNDFAKAM
+11 SNKFAKAM

-33 DYLRNRQRYYI
+33 GYLRNRQRYYI
-44 GTKHVST
+44 GSKFVGGSSPSPIAPKKIEEKIVKKDKNFTRGKNTDQPNPINVPIFLPEKVKEEDT
-51 TSNVTPAKKLVEK
+51 TGDIPINVVAPEKQGQPDEGGNTIKDFERQKDKEKQEEKELQPTTILPEWNKKTHPTPQDYWLQYGVYPE
-64 PKGTDDGSGLPLR
+64 GSENWKNQPWDWGKFFNDAIPDFGVAGGISLPSLL
-77 RWRRKRRKSR
+77 KF
-87 RQPEY
+87 
-92 ATVPAWAT
+92 
-100 QLAFANANAK
+100 AFA
-110 DYLEN
+110 D
-115 NAVNDRPGWDELLD
+115 
-129 RALPGPTS
+129 
-137 PIPELSTQQYKDRS
+137 
-151 TIEFS
+151 
-156 DDVLPDVSGPSI
+156 
-168 IDELIKNQNQ
+168 
-178 KDVYRGV
+178 
-185 ESDNEKYGNT
+185 
-195 YPDGFSGYSER
+195 
-206 PEVNTDKNSS
+206 
-216 SGWEMN
+216 
-222 PNIDLNLLLKTF
+222 
-234 QFGKGIFDLG
+234 
-244 KFLFSDPLQGYATG
+244 G

-291 REGASVMIA
+291 REGASVLI
-300 STIGFLNKL
+300 SSSLGFLKKL
-309 PNSSARAGVMA
+309 PNSTARAGVMA
-320 EANSLAS
+320 EANTLAS
-327 IFGISEVASIE
+327 IFGISAVDSIE
-338 GNFGLTKSLVP
+338 GNFGLSGKLQNFSVGS
-349 FEGTGGATTVINAS
+349 GTGVDIPKALPLAEQQMQG
-363 LGTPEKQNTRGGG
+363 GGGGG
-376 GLLGALNMGRKLLKK
+376 GLFNLLRAGKNMLKK
-391 TKIGKKVGK
+391 TKIGKKIGRGV
-400 VARRSKTVAK
+400 RRTKTVAK

-443 VGLGAGLL
+443 IGLGAGLL

-480 GTAVSIGLDAALAA
+480 GTAVSVGLDATLAA
-494 KDVGMIGDGKPEAS
+494 KDMGMIGDGTPESS
-508 TPNPSVAGNGMPIIL
+508 TPNPHIAGNGMPIIL

-587 WAVDINYYS
+587 WAVDINFYS

-603 ENGSKY
+603 ENGGKY

-644 NIAAPEKKNSSQI
+644 NIAAPEKKSGSEI
-657 TNPSINQP
+657 TNPNIKKP
-665 NVSSAKK
+665 NVSEVKNNL
-672 ILAQE
+672 IEE
-677 PVKQSEKNLGMGNTI
+677 PIQQSTKQSGDFSI
-692 AQMPVPVPIPTP
+692 AQMAVPIPIPTP
-704 MPYPVPTEVNK
+704 TPYAVPVEVNK
-715 DSKDYVVIDVFGKGS
+715 DVDDYVVIDVFGKGS

>member
-1 MSINPEETEL
+1 MSIDPNTDKL
-11 TSKSNDFAKAM
+11 TSIGNNFAVAM
-22 GSFVQTDFQYF
+22 GSFVETDFQYF
-33 DYLRNRQRYYI
+33 GYLRNRQRFYI
-44 GTKHVST
+44 GSKNIST
-51 TSNVTPAKKLVEK
+51 TSNVTPTKKIVEEPNTKTSNRGRKPPKNPFGVPVPITIPPFAFGKQKTEENYDKVPDAANDIKVTGGIKVPDVVTSPPIGDVYGDFFDENPVGDTPYPDYNKLPDPQPPSIDWAKVLDDTARNILAPITFGISAFKLF
-64 PKGTDDGSGLPLR
+64 GSGL
-77 RWRRKRRKSR
+77 
-87 RQPEY
+87 
-92 ATVPAWAT
+92 
-100 QLAFANANAK
+100 
-110 DYLEN
+110 
-115 NAVNDRPGWDELLD
+115 GI
-129 RALPGPTS
+129 G
-137 PIPELSTQQYKDRS
+137 
-151 TIEFS
+151 
-156 DDVLPDVSGPSI
+156 
-168 IDELIKNQNQ
+168 NQ
-178 KDVYRGV
+178 
-185 ESDNEKYGNT
+185 
-195 YPDGFSGYSER
+195 F
-206 PEVNTDKNSS
+206 
-216 SGWEMN
+216 
-222 PNIDLNLLLKTF
+222 
-234 QFGKGIFDLG
+234 
-244 KFLFSDPLQGYATG
+244 ATG
-258 GYVRSATPA
+258 GYVTSATPA

-276 VIPVAKFGEAIEAMY
+276 VIPVAKFGEAIESMY

-327 IFGISEVASIE
+327 IFGISDVATVE
-338 GNFGLTKSLVP
+338 GNFGLTKPLKP
-349 FEGTGGATTVINAS
+349 FEGTGGVTALIAGAPAEPKRQNA
-363 LGTPEKQNTRGGG
+363 RGGG
-376 GLLGALNMGRKLLKK
+376 GLLGMLNMGRKVLRK

-443 VGLGAGLL
+443 LGLGAGLL

-480 GTAVSIGLDAALAA
+480 GTAVSVGLDAALAA
-494 KDVGMIGDGKPEAS
+494 KDVGMMGDGKPEPS
-508 TPNPSVAGNGMPIIL
+508 TPNPNVAGNGAPIIL

-535 AAAAKDGVNL
+535 NAAAKDGVNL

-551 SYRSAKQQ
+551 SFRSAKQQ

-587 WAVDINYYS
+587 WAIDINYYS

-609 GFKWQGEKDPVHFDF
+609 GFKWQGDKDPVHFDF

-638 RDWIPN
+638 RKWIPN

-657 TNPSINQP
+657 TNPNIKQP
-665 NVSSAKK
+665 NVSSAKN
-672 ILAQE
+672 ILGQE
-677 PVKQSEKNLGMGNTI
+677 PVKQLEKQTGVGDNI
-692 AQMPVPVPIPTP
+692 AQMRIPVPIETFV
-704 MPYPVPTEVNK
+704 PYPVPTEVNK

>member
-1 MSINPEETEL
+1 MKVGTAGAN
-11 TSKSNDFAKAM
+11 SKSQTIFEIAKPSLELGSIFALSGLMGANPFPAFTK
-22 GSFVQTDFQYF
+22 GSFNK
-33 DYLRNRQRYYI
+33 LR
-44 GTKHVST
+44 G
-51 TSNVTPAKKLVEK
+51 
-64 PKGTDDGSGLPLR
+64 G
-77 RWRRKRRKSR
+77 
-87 RQPEY
+87 
-92 ATVPAWAT
+92 
-100 QLAFANANAK
+100 AFNK
-110 DYLEN
+110 
-115 NAVNDRPGWDELLD
+115 
-129 RALPGPTS
+129 
-137 PIPELSTQQYKDRS
+137 
-151 TIEFS
+151 
-156 DDVLPDVSGPSI
+156 I
-168 IDELIKNQNQ
+168 IDFSKISEQIK
-178 KDVYRGV
+178 V
-185 ESDNEKYGNT
+185 
-195 YPDGFSGYSER
+195 PFA
-206 PEVNTDKNSS
+206 
-216 SGWEMN
+216 M
-222 PNIDLNLLLKTF
+222 
-234 QFGKGIFDLG
+234 
-244 KFLFSDPLQGYATG
+244 G

-291 REGASVMIA
+291 REGASVLI
-300 STIGFLNKL
+300 SSSLGFLKKL
-309 PNSSARAGVMA
+309 PNSTARAGVMA
-320 EANSLAS
+320 EANTLAS
-327 IFGISEVASIE
+327 IFGISAVDSIE
-338 GNFGLTKSLVP
+338 GNFGLSGKLQNFSVGS
-349 FEGTGGATTVINAS
+349 GTGVDIPKALPLAEQQMQG
-363 LGTPEKQNTRGGG
+363 GGGGG
-376 GLLGALNMGRKLLKK
+376 GLFNLLRAGKNMLKK
-391 TKIGKKVGK
+391 TKIGKKIGK
-400 VARRSKTVAK
+400 GVRRTKTVAK

-443 VGLGAGLL
+443 IGLGAGLL

-480 GTAVSIGLDAALAA
+480 GTAVSVGLDATLAA
-494 KDVGMIGDGKPEAS
+494 KDMNMIGDGTPESS
-508 TPNPSVAGNGMPIIL
+508 TPNPHIAGNGMPIIL

-587 WAVDINYYS
+587 WAVDINFYS

-603 ENGSKY
+603 ENGGKY

-644 NIAAPEKKNSSQI
+644 NIAAPEKKSGSEI
-657 TNPSINQP
+657 TNPNIKKP
-665 NVSSAKK
+665 NVSEVKNNL
-672 ILAQE
+672 IDE
-677 PVKQSEKNLGMGNTI
+677 PVKQSSKQSGNLSI
-692 AQMPVPVPIPTP
+692 AQMAVPIPIPTP
-704 MPYPVPTEVNK
+704 MPYAVPTEVNK
-715 DSKDYVVIDVFGKGS
+715 DVDDYVVIDVFGKGS

>member
-1 MSINPEETEL
+1 MSINPDENEMIAI
-11 TSKSNDFAKAM
+11 SNKFAKAM

-33 DYLRNRQRYYI
+33 GYLRNRQRYYI
-44 GTKHVST
+44 GSKFVGGSSPSPIAPKKIEEKIVKKDNNFTRGKDTKNPNPINVLLGIPEKVKEEET
-51 TSNVTPAKKLVEK
+51 TGDIPVNVVAPEKQGQPDEGGNTIKDFERQKDKEKQKEKELEPTTILPEWDKSKFPTPHDYWMQYGEF
-64 PKGTDDGSGLPLR
+64 PEGSGNWKNQPWDWGKFFNDMIPALGAAGGISLPNLL
-77 RWRRKRRKSR
+77 KF
-87 RQPEY
+87 
-92 ATVPAWAT
+92 
-100 QLAFANANAK
+100 AFA
-110 DYLEN
+110 D
-115 NAVNDRPGWDELLD
+115 
-129 RALPGPTS
+129 
-137 PIPELSTQQYKDRS
+137 
-151 TIEFS
+151 
-156 DDVLPDVSGPSI
+156 
-168 IDELIKNQNQ
+168 
-178 KDVYRGV
+178 
-185 ESDNEKYGNT
+185 
-195 YPDGFSGYSER
+195 
-206 PEVNTDKNSS
+206 
-216 SGWEMN
+216 
-222 PNIDLNLLLKTF
+222 
-234 QFGKGIFDLG
+234 
-244 KFLFSDPLQGYATG
+244 G

-291 REGASVMIA
+291 REGASVLI
-300 STIGFLNKL
+300 SSSLGFLKKL
-309 PNSSARAGVMA
+309 PNSTARAGVMA
-320 EANSLAS
+320 EANTLAS
-327 IFGISEVASIE
+327 IFGISAVDSIE
-338 GNFGLTKSLVP
+338 GNFGLSGKLQNFSVGG
-349 FEGTGGATTVINAS
+349 GTGVDIPKALPLAEQQMQG
-363 LGTPEKQNTRGGG
+363 GGGGG
-376 GLLGALNMGRKLLKK
+376 GLFNLLRAGKNMLKK
-391 TKIGKKVGK
+391 TKIGKKIGK
-400 VARRSKTVAK
+400 GVKRTKTVAK

-443 VGLGAGLL
+443 IGLGAGLL

-480 GTAVSIGLDAALAA
+480 GTAVSVGLDATLAA
-494 KDVGMIGDGKPEAS
+494 KDMNMIGDGTPESS
-508 TPNPSVAGNGMPIIL
+508 TPNPRIAGNGMPIIL

-587 WAVDINYYS
+587 WAVDINFYS

-603 ENGSKY
+603 ENGGKY

-644 NIAAPEKKNSSQI
+644 NIAAPEKKSGSEI
-657 TNPSINQP
+657 TNPNIKKP
-665 NVSSAKK
+665 NVSEVKNK
-672 ILAQE
+672 LIDE
-677 PVKQSEKNLGMGNTI
+677 PVKQSSKQSSDLSI
-692 AQMPVPVPIPTP
+692 AQMTVPIPIPTP
-704 MPYPVPTEVNK
+704 LPYAVPTEVNK
-715 DSKDYVVIDVFGKGS
+715 DVDNYVVIDVFGKGS

>member
-1 MSINPEETEL
+1 MSINPDENEMIAI
-11 TSKSNDFAKAM
+11 SNKFAKAM

-33 DYLRNRQRYYI
+33 GYLRNRQRYYI
-44 GTKHVST
+44 GSKFVGGSSPSPIAPKKIEEKIVKKDNNFTRGKDTKNPNPINVLLGIPEKVKEEET
-51 TSNVTPAKKLVEK
+51 TGDIPVNVVAPEKQGQPDEGGNTIKDFERQKDKEKQKEKELEPTTILPEWDKSKFPTPHDYWMQYGEF
-64 PKGTDDGSGLPLR
+64 PEGSGNWKNQPWDWGNFFNDMIPALGAAGGISLPNLL
-77 RWRRKRRKSR
+77 KF
-87 RQPEY
+87 
-92 ATVPAWAT
+92 
-100 QLAFANANAK
+100 AFA
-110 DYLEN
+110 D
-115 NAVNDRPGWDELLD
+115 
-129 RALPGPTS
+129 
-137 PIPELSTQQYKDRS
+137 
-151 TIEFS
+151 
-156 DDVLPDVSGPSI
+156 
-168 IDELIKNQNQ
+168 
-178 KDVYRGV
+178 
-185 ESDNEKYGNT
+185 
-195 YPDGFSGYSER
+195 
-206 PEVNTDKNSS
+206 
-216 SGWEMN
+216 
-222 PNIDLNLLLKTF
+222 
-234 QFGKGIFDLG
+234 
-244 KFLFSDPLQGYATG
+244 G

-291 REGASVMIA
+291 REGASVLI
-300 STIGFLNKL
+300 SSSLGFLKKL
-309 PNSSARAGVMA
+309 PNSTARAGVMA
-320 EANSLAS
+320 EANTLAS
-327 IFGISEVASIE
+327 IFGISAVDSIE
-338 GNFGLTKSLVP
+338 GNFGLSGKLQNFSVGS
-349 FEGTGGATTVINAS
+349 GTGVDIPKALPLAEQQMQG
-363 LGTPEKQNTRGGG
+363 GGGGG
-376 GLLGALNMGRKLLKK
+376 GLFNLLRAGKNMLKK
-391 TKIGKKVGK
+391 TKIGKKIGK
-400 VARRSKTVAK
+400 GVKRTKTVAK

-443 VGLGAGLL
+443 IGLGAGLL

-480 GTAVSIGLDAALAA
+480 GTAVSVGLDATLAA
-494 KDVGMIGDGKPEAS
+494 KDMGMIGDGTPESS
-508 TPNPSVAGNGMPIIL
+508 TPNPRIAGNGMPIIL

-587 WAVDINYYS
+587 WAVDINFYS

-603 ENGSKY
+603 ENGGKY

-644 NIAAPEKKNSSQI
+644 NIAAPEKKSGSEI
-657 TNPSINQP
+657 TNPNIKKP
-665 NVSSAKK
+665 NVSEVKNK
-672 ILAQE
+672 LIDE
-677 PVKQSEKNLGMGNTI
+677 PVKQSSKQSSDLSI
-692 AQMPVPVPIPTP
+692 AQMTVPIPIPTP
-704 MPYPVPTEVNK
+704 LPYAVPTEVNK
-715 DSKDYVVIDVFGKGS
+715 DVDNYVVIDVFGKGS

>member
-1 MSINPEETEL
+1 MQPVHEDYSEFRTIFEIAKPSLELGSI
-11 TSKSNDFAKAM
+11 FALAGLMGADPFPAFTK
-22 GSFVQTDFQYF
+22 GSFNK
-33 DYLRNRQRYYI
+33 LR
-44 GTKHVST
+44 
-51 TSNVTPAKKLVEK
+51 
-64 PKGTDDGSGLPLR
+64 GS
-77 RWRRKRRKSR
+77 
-87 RQPEY
+87 
-92 ATVPAWAT
+92 
-100 QLAFANANAK
+100 AFNK
-110 DYLEN
+110 
-115 NAVNDRPGWDELLD
+115 
-129 RALPGPTS
+129 
-137 PIPELSTQQYKDRS
+137 
-151 TIEFS
+151 
-156 DDVLPDVSGPSI
+156 I
-168 IDELIKNQNQ
+168 IDFSKISEQIK
-178 KDVYRGV
+178 V
-185 ESDNEKYGNT
+185 
-195 YPDGFSGYSER
+195 PFA
-206 PEVNTDKNSS
+206 
-216 SGWEMN
+216 M
-222 PNIDLNLLLKTF
+222 
-234 QFGKGIFDLG
+234 
-244 KFLFSDPLQGYATG
+244 G

-276 VIPVAKFGEAIEAMY
+276 VIPVAKFGEAIEAIY
-291 REGASVMIA
+291 REGASILISSA
-300 STIGFLNKL
+300 LGFLSKL
-309 PNSSARAGVMA
+309 PNSTARAGVIA
-320 EANSLAS
+320 EANTLAS
-327 IFGISEVASIE
+327 IFGISDIDSIE
-338 GNFGLTKSLVP
+338 GNFGLSGKLENFSVGSKTGVNVP
-349 FEGTGGATTVINAS
+349 KALPLAEDQMQGG
-363 LGTPEKQNTRGGG
+363 GGG
-376 GLLGALNMGRKLLKK
+376 GLFNLLRAGKNMLKK
-391 TKIGKKVGK
+391 TKIGKKIGRGV
-400 VARRSKTVAK
+400 RRTKTVAK

-443 VGLGAGLL
+443 IGLGAGLL

-480 GTAVSIGLDAALAA
+480 GTAVSVGLDATLAA
-494 KDVGMIGDGKPEAS
+494 KDMGMLGDGS
-508 TPNPSVAGNGMPIIL
+508 TPETSTLNPHIAGNGMPIIL

-587 WAVDINYYS
+587 WAVDINFYS

-603 ENGSKY
+603 ENGGKY

-644 NIAAPEKKNSSQI
+644 NIAAPEKKSGSEI
-657 TNPSINQP
+657 TNPNIKKP
-665 NVSSAKK
+665 NVSEVKNNL
-672 ILAQE
+672 IEE
-677 PVKQSEKNLGMGNTI
+677 PIQQSTKQSGDFSI
-692 AQMPVPVPIPTP
+692 AQMTVPIPIPTP

-715 DSKDYVVIDVFGKGS
+715 DVDDYVVIDVFGKGS